1 MTSTPA
7 VPQSGIRVLELTGAV
22 AGPFASRIL
31 ADLGAE
37 VIKVERPPLGD
48 MIRHISPLGF
58 TSQGQFTYGSA
69 GKKSLCIELAAP
81 EGREIVRELVRHVD
95 VFLENFTPGA
105 IDRLGFDYETLC
117 ALNPN
122 IIMCS
127 VSGFGQ
133 AGPFREMRAVDA
145 TIQGWS
151 GNASMIG
158 EPNETPY
165 IYRSAPNDSGTGSQA
180 ALAIYV
186 ALYNRE
192 LTGRGQHVEV
202 AMLDSAIALDCIN
215 IPAILAS
222 GGSYHPQRAGRLNPT
237 GSAGVGRATGRD
249 LVIDLDDSGPDS
261 AWRRLA
267 LAMGKAELVD
277 DPRFVDQA
285 ARIANQKALFVIVD
299 EWLASLGD
307 AGTAL
312 NTLSE
317 AGVAAAPIL
326 NTWEALTQ
334 PLVQARG
341 IVRDVYRSDGTTVPS
356 IATPYR
362 FSDLPVTV
370 GPTSFLGEHNEE
382 VLEKYLG
389 YDNTT
394 IENLKAR
401 GILYKESAES
411 RPVIAD

>member
-1 MTSTPA
+1 MTSPA
-7 VPQSGIRVLELTGAV
+7 AAAPSRIKVLELTGAV

-48 MIRHISPLGF
+48 MIRYISPLGF

-69 GKKSLCIELAAP
+69 GKKSLCIELAEP

-117 ALNPN
+117 TLNPN

-127 VSGFGQ
+127 LSGFGQ
-133 AGPFREMRAVDA
+133 TGPLRDVRAVDA

-158 EPNETPY
+158 EPDETPY

-202 AMLDSAIALDCIN
+202 AMLDSAIALDCFTT
-215 IPAILAS
+215 PAILAS
-222 GGSYHPQRAGRLNPT
+222 GGTYHPRRAGRLHPT
-237 GSAGVGRATGRD
+237 GCAGVGRAAGRD
-249 LVIDLDDSGPDS
+249 IVIDLDGSGPNS
-261 AWRRLA
+261 AWQRLV
-267 LAMGKAELVD
+267 LAMGKTELVED
-277 DPRFVDQA
+277 LRFVDQA
-285 ARIANQKALFVIVD
+285 ARIANQKALFVMID
-299 EWLASLGD
+299 DWLASMGD
-307 AGTAL
+307 PEAAL
-312 NTLSE
+312 QILKA
-317 AGVAAAPIL
+317 AGVAAAPVL
-326 NTWEALTQ
+326 TTWEALTQ
-334 PLVQARG
+334 PLIQNRSM
-341 IVRDVYRSDGTTVPS
+341 VRDVRRSDGTTVPS

-370 GPTSFLGEHNEE
+370 GPTSFIGEHNEE
-382 VLEKYLG
+382 VLQSYLG
-389 YDNTT
+389 YDNKR
-394 IENLKAR
+394 IEDLKAK
-401 GILYKESAES
+401 GILYKESTAS
-411 RPVIAD
+411 GPVIDD

>member
-1 MTSTPA
+1 MTSAARPYE
-7 VPQSGIRVLELTGAV
+7 GIKVLELTGAV

-48 MIRHISPLGF
+48 MIRYISPLGF

-69 GKKSLCIELAAP
+69 GKKSICIELAAP

-105 IDRLGFDYETLC
+105 IDRLGLDYETLC
-117 ALNPN
+117 TLNPA

-127 VSGFGQ
+127 LSGFGQ
-133 AGPFREMRAVDA
+133 TGPFRDMRAVDA

-158 EPNETPY
+158 EPDETPY

-202 AMLDSAIALDCIN
+202 GMLDSAIALDCFT

-222 GGSYHPQRAGRLNPT
+222 GGSYHPRRAGRLHPT
-237 GSAGVGRATGRD
+237 GGAGVGRAAERD
-249 LVIDLDDSGPDS
+249 IVIDLDGSGPYS

-267 LAMGKAELVD
+267 AAMGKTELVN
-277 DPRFVDQA
+277 DPRFADQS
-285 ARIANQKALFVIVD
+285 ARIVNQKALFAIID

-307 AGTAL
+307 AETAL
-312 NTLSE
+312 KVLGE
-317 AGVAAAPIL
+317 AGIAAAPIL
-326 NTWEALTQ
+326 STWEALTQ
-334 PLVQARG
+334 PIAQARG
-341 IVRDVYRSDGTTVPS
+341 TLRDVPRSDGSTVAS

-370 GPTSFLGEHNEE
+370 GSTSFIGEHNEE
-382 VLEKYLG
+382 VLQKYLG
-389 YDNTT
+389 YDDGT
-394 IENLKAR
+394 IENLMAQ
-401 GILYKESAES
+401 GILYREPAES
-411 RPVIAD
+411 RPVVTD